1 MKLVMFKLAITL
13 LYLVLLN
20 IIDRLGVFFI
30 SYTYSAFKLLL
41 IFLCLNWGIEKMG
54 MQNIVHK
61 NSLYLLST
69 VIRYKINYI
78 MISMRPA
85 AASTKT
91 RNSAYNY
98 SIHYLI
104 AHKIHIPK
112 DYLINYKTESI

>member
-1 MKLVMFKLAITL
+1 M
-13 LYLVLLN
+13 
-20 IIDRLGVFFI
+20 
-30 SYTYSAFKLLL
+30 
-41 IFLCLNWGIEKMG
+41 GI
-54 MQNIVHK
+54 QNIVHK

-78 MISMRPA
+78 MIFMRPA

-98 SIHYLI
+98 SIHYII

-112 DYLINYKTESI
+112 VYLINYKTESVKILRREKYCKENVNNSTTILP